1 MSNLRFSFTD
11 KTISHLNFKTP
22 YVVVS
27 NYEGDWKSNIHTH
40 HFTELFYVIKG
51 SGEFQI
57 EDKRIPVKEADL
69 IIINPHIEHTE
80 YSSED
85 SPMEFIAI
93 SIEGMNFNFE
103 EQFPGQNYALYH
115 CEHMKH
121 NLMGLIRLLIN
132 EADMEKDNY
141 EIVCKNVI
149 EVLVIY
155 LMRQQNLHLQ
165 QSLDTKMSKECGTA
179 KRYIDQNYME
189 NITLDLLA
197 ELTHMN
203 KFYLVH
209 SFTKYT
215 GLSPI
220 NYLTQKRIQIAM
232 DLLAS
237 TDYSIAQVASNVGF
251 SSQSYFSQVFRK
263 ALGMTPVQYRK
274 KQLKDISPLNTIY

>member
-1 MSNLRFSFTD
+1 MTFNL
-11 KTISHLNFKTP
+11 
-22 YVVVS
+22 
-27 NYEGDWKSNIHTH
+27 
-40 HFTELFYVIKG
+40 
-51 SGEFQI
+51 
-57 EDKRIPVKEADL
+57 
-69 IIINPHIEHTE
+69 
-80 YSSED
+80 
-85 SPMEFIAI
+85 
-93 SIEGMNFNFE
+93 E
-103 EQFPGQNYALYH
+103 EQFPGLNYALYH
-115 CEHMKH
+115 CEHMRN
-121 NLMGLIRLLIN
+121 NLMGLINLLTA
-132 EADMEKDNY
+132 EAEHEKTNY

-155 LMRQQNLHLQ
+155 LMRQQNLSLQ

-179 KRYIDQNYME
+179 KRYIDSNYSE

-220 NYLTQKRIQIAM
+220 NYLTQKRIQVSM
-232 DLLAS
+232 DLLAT

-274 KQLKDISPLNTIY
+274 KQLKDISPLNTLY